1 VVHFLSLFEKRIDAL
16 ISFDP
21 ALFVMTDDELK
32 VGMNIPALIMETG
45 NWLEREEAGN
55 LHLLTNSGEVKPYLL
70 KLPNANHPDFAM
82 LDHLSPLAHYLGF
95 TGTFMTS
102 GGEEYL
108 YKSIN
113 SFLEYAFG
121 ERSEKEFL
129 ETLLSRN
136 DVKLFIGDRQI
147 NE

>member
-1 VVHFLSLFEKRIDAL
+1 
-16 ISFDP
+16 
-21 ALFVMTDDELK
+21 MTDDELK
-32 VGMNIPALIMETG
+32 AGMDIPALVMETG
-45 NWLEREEAGN
+45 KWLEREEAGN
-55 LHLLTNSGEVKPYLL
+55 LYLLTNSGEVKPYHL

-129 ETLLSRN
+129 ETLLSRK
-136 DVKLFIGDRQI
+136 DVQLFIGDRQI